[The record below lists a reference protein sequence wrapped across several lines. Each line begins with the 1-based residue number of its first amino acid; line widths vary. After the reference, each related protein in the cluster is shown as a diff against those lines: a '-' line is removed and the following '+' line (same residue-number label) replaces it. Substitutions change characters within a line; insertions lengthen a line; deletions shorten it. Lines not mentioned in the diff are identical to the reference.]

1 MHNIPVFKSK
11 SFLYLCSIFFLCIQS
26 TFLCAADDF
35 YTALKNYENGNYR
48 IAQIF
53 FENFIDA
60 YPSDTLIPDATYYLL
75 KIYDKKDEF
84 IKFLNLSNCYLNS
97 FRFHQRRNEVFN
109 LLLQRLLEKKTY
121 ALALD
126 YIKKYDYIQVDT
138 IYLNEIILNLSTWEG
153 NIDELL
159 RFSPGNDSLKIL
171 KALCLND
178 LNERTRIFK
187 EIKGIKGKIYLIE
200 NYLLMGDTVSAYDEY
215 RKIRIDEI
223 PDEYLYIWAKLSLDF
238 NKSDFYKIIDM
249 MEGKE
254 RLKEKLKILSIFKR
268 DALPDSIDIKDR
280 IDVQILQKFFN
291 IRHIPSDQFSRPEG
305 IDSILGDTTEM
316 ENKINEI
323 RKNQKRNFYLDSL
336 YCEILLKKERYV
348 EAYDILKYY
357 LRFTETNNYARIIR
371 ALKLYSEK
379 KYRDA
384 LKDLLLASFN
394 DQRIKFIYAEC
405 LEYNNLNPESFYEE
419 LSKTA
424 SDSIIRYKS
433 LSHYIKYT
441 FQQGKYSAIAKIKP
455 EAIFTDTSLTRY
467 YLLSLIYTGKKMRAE
482 SLYIQTQ
489 GRLDKDFYCAEVQ
502 YYVDNNLLIKAQNL
516 IDSLINLPDYSNDE
530 TLNYFSW
537 FIPFRRGD
545 YKIAEQRLEEFIKK
559 FRNSKYYYSAIFKI
573 GTLKYLNQEFDSS
586 AYYYNL
592 AAADSTLKL
601 EALKNQMIALKKAER
616 WNELIEASK
625 KIIEICPDST
635 KSEYY
640 FEIGYAYLR
649 NGNIK
654 NTIEYLKM
662 AINLKPSVEYH
673 FWLGEAFLGKGDFM
687 RALYHYQK
695 VTSDFKKDQMWY
707 PTALF
712 KSGLALEMMDEIR
725 EAKNV
730 YRKIIKEFGGG
741 DIWATE
747 ARKRLEQM
755 E

>member
-1 MHNIPVFKSK
+1 
-11 SFLYLCSIFFLCIQS
+11 
-26 TFLCAADDF
+26 
-35 YTALKNYENGNYR
+35 
-48 IAQIF
+48 
-53 FENFIDA
+53 
-60 YPSDTLIPDATYYLL
+60 
-75 KIYDKKDEF
+75 
-84 IKFLNLSNCYLNS
+84 
-97 FRFHQRRNEVFN
+97 
-109 LLLQRLLEKKTY
+109 
-121 ALALD
+121 
-126 YIKKYDYIQVDT
+126 
-138 IYLNEIILNLSTWEG
+138 
-153 NIDELL
+153 
-159 RFSPGNDSLKIL
+159 
-171 KALCLND
+171 
-178 LNERTRIFK
+178 
-187 EIKGIKGKIYLIE
+187 
-200 NYLLMGDTVSAYDEY
+200 
-215 RKIRIDEI
+215 
-223 PDEYLYIWAKLSLDF
+223 
-238 NKSDFYKIIDM
+238 M

-649 NGNIK
+649 NGNVK